1 MGNKSKID
9 ITEDILDSFVS
20 ILTKYTGII
29 PRASH
34 RDGIKNFI
42 ETSIA
47 QKKCTIE
54 EYKQL
59 LSENED
65 IISEFINQSTVN
77 ETYFFREEKQF
88 LLLKEKLFPMW
99 KLKNPGKEMRIWS
112 AACSYGEEAY
122 SLAVMALTCG
132 ITPSVTATDINSDV
146 LEHCSNGIFLGTSLR
161 PIDGSLFHDL
171 ILSYKREDGRLAF
184 PEKIKSHI
192 RTSQLNL
199 VELDSVLNTSLLPR
213 NQNLIFIRNVF
224 IYFSLD
230 LRKMIL
236 KNIAEK
242 FLAEDG
248 YLFVSMS
255 EIAQLDST
263 VVPDCLEK
271 VSDGSIFYFH
281 KKTSG
286 GKINGSNLK

>member
-1 MGNKSKID
+1 MIYK
-9 ITEDILDSFVS
+9 
-20 ILTKYTGII
+20 
-29 PRASH
+29 A
-34 RDGIKNFI
+34 
-42 ETSIA
+42 
-47 QKKCTIE
+47 KK
-54 EYKQL
+54 
-59 LSENED
+59 
-65 IISEFINQSTVN
+65 
-77 ETYFFREEKQF
+77 
-88 LLLKEKLFPMW
+88 
-99 KLKNPGKEMRIWS
+99 
-112 AACSYGEEAY
+112 
-122 SLAVMALTCG
+122 
-132 ITPSVTATDINSDV
+132 
-146 LEHCSNGIFLGTSLR
+146 
-161 PIDGSLFHDL
+161 
-171 ILSYKREDGRLAF
+171 EDGVFILVNKYSYVDKDYS
-184 PEKIKSHI
+184 PE
-192 RTSQLNL
+192 NL